1 MRVSKKNI
9 RNLSLVLALLSW
21 IILIG
26 GSILLQYSFQQRIP
40 PAIPLFTPS
49 LAILG
54 ISLFTFLFFQ
64 INIGS
69 SDSIDILD
77 LLWKV
82 FVTGLVVT
90 VISLASFFTLRLI
103 TESRQVLNPYLITVI
118 YNINTGLILIFLIST
133 FIVYKRLILFQK
145 TRRLVFLWRLFEY
158 SLFASLFLS
167 ITEIKRFDI
176 FYNIVFGYLIILGI
190 LLSVNLKWVP
200 YLNFK
205 QKWKSILLN
214 LLITLYFFYLIFYL
228 NSLSNTGLPAFRD
241 NLTVLVL
248 FAFIF
253 IYAIFSVLVIL
264 FNLPTSSVFEQKM
277 EEVLNFQRLSQSRNT
292 DHNEDQVYEILL
304 ESSVSAVIANAAWLE
319 IFSST
324 LSQGKILYHK
334 LNNWEKEEL
343 EACIDEEKIR
353 KLTSSDPIKN
363 IKTNRFV
370 ANLKHQEYKSMF
382 VFPLFVQDRHLG
394 TLVLL
399 KDLSDGFNREMIEI
413 VRTFVN
419 QASISIENYRLIGEA
434 IENERYKE
442 ELEIAK
448 RVQGSLL
455 PEFLHKNYD
464 FDISAF
470 TKAAAEV
477 GGDYYDTYRINDHKV
492 ALIIG
497 DVSGKGT
504 SAAFHMSQMKG
515 IFQSLA
521 QLDLSPKDFILKA
534 NHALG
539 NCLDRTSFIT
549 TSYFVIDS
557 ELKEMQF
564 TRAGHCPT
572 LFYRAN
578 EQKVLFLEDSGLGL
592 GILRDDQFEKYVQVS
607 SLDYLPGDVLF
618 LYTDGITEA
627 KNHQNQEFGFTRL
640 KEYLERNPEKSPA
653 ELERGILKILN
664 EFCGTKLPD
673 DDFTLMIVK
682 FK

>member
-1 MRVSKKNI
+1 
-9 RNLSLVLALLSW
+9 LALLSW
-21 IILIG
+21 IVLI
-26 GSILLQYSFQQRIP
+26 SASLWLQYSFQHRL
-40 PAIPLFTPS
+40 PADIPLFTPS
-49 LAILG
+49 LAIVS
-54 ISLFTFLFFQ
+54 ISFFSFLFFQ
-64 INIGS
+64 RTIGS
-69 SDSIDILD
+69 SDTINILD

-82 FVTGLVVT
+82 FVTGLVAT
-90 VISLASFFTLRLI
+90 VISLVSYFALRLMAGNRL
-103 TESRQVLNPYLITVI
+103 TVNPYFIAAI
-118 YNINTGLILIFLIST
+118 YNVNVGLILIFLIST
-133 FIVYKRLILFQK
+133 FIAWKRLILFQK
-145 TRRLVFLWRLFEY
+145 TRRLVLLWRLFEY
-158 SLFASLFLS
+158 SLFASLFLGM
-167 ITEIKRFDI
+167 TGVKLFDA
-176 FYNIVFGYLIILGI
+176 FYNIVFSYLIILGI

-214 LLITLYFFYLIFYL
+214 LLITLYFSYLVFYL
-228 NSLSNTGLPAFRD
+228 NFLSNKEILVFNLND
-241 NLTVLVL
+241 NLTIFAL
-248 FAFIF
+248 FVFVF

-264 FNLPTSSVFEQKM
+264 FNLPTSSVFEQKL

-304 ESSVSAVIANAAWLE
+304 ESSVSAVLASAAWLE
-319 IFSST
+319 ILDNSV
-324 LSQGKILYHK
+324 SQGKILYHK
-334 LNNWEKEEL
+334 LNFSEKEEI
-343 EACIDEEKIR
+343 ESCVDEDKIR
-353 KLTSSDPIKN
+353 RLISSDPIKN

-370 ANLKHQEYKSMF
+370 TNLKHPDFKSMLF
-382 VFPLFVQDRHLG
+382 FPLFVQDRHLG

-399 KDLSDGFNREMIEI
+399 KDIADGFNREMIEI
-413 VRTFVN
+413 IRTFVN
-419 QASISIENYRLIGEA
+419 QASISIENFRLIGEA

-455 PEFLHKNYD
+455 PEFLNKNHD
-464 FDISAF
+464 FDISAY

-477 GGDYYDTYRINDHKV
+477 GGDYYDTYRINENKV
-492 ALIIG
+492 ILIIG

-521 QLDLSPKDFILKA
+521 QLDLPPKEFILKA

-557 ELKEMQF
+557 MQKDIQF

-572 LFYRAN
+572 LIYKAASK
-578 EQKVLFLEDSGLGL
+578 EVLFLEDSGLGL
-592 GILRDDQFEKYVQVS
+592 GILRDDQFEKYIQVS
-607 SLDYLPGDVLF
+607 GMKYSAGDILF

-627 KNHQNQEFGFTRL
+627 KNQENEEFGFERL
-640 KEYLERNPEKSPA
+640 KEYLEAHPDKSPS
-653 ELERGILKILN
+653 ELERGILKILS
-664 EFCGTKLPD
+664 EFCGIKLPD